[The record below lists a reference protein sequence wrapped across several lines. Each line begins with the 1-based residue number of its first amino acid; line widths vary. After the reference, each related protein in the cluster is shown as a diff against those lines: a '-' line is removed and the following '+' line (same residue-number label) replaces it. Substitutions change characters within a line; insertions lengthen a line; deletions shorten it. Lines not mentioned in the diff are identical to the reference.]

1 MDAGFQADCLAPKA
15 YPGRVNATARGSFF
29 SSRAAQ
35 FRAGATHR
43 REKTMKTAMTQM
55 STITTAVRA
64 ALLAALFAAASATAA
79 DGDRPAQKP
88 QAQKMSACSTQAKD
102 KGLRGDERKSFMSQC
117 LRTKRSQTAM
127 QECAAFAKD
136 KGMRGDDRKGYMR
149 DCLKAKGPAKMQG

>member
-1 MDAGFQADCLAPKA
+1 MDAGSQADRLVPKA
-15 YPGRVNATARGSFF
+15 YPKHVNATAKDSFF
-29 SSRAAQ
+29 SSRATQ

-43 REKTMKTAMTQM
+43 REKTMKTTMTKT

-64 ALLAALFAAASATAA
+64 ALLAALFATGTATAA
-79 DGDRPAQKP
+79 DAGKPAQKP
-88 QAQKMSACSTQAKD
+88 QAQKMSACATQAKD
-102 KGLRGDERKSFMSQC
+102 QGLRGDERKSFMSQC

-127 QECAAFAKD
+127 KECSAVAKD